1 MTAAVDFRDNP
12 ARACAPQR
20 GVDPDWFFIETG
32 VPVAAIAV
40 CAGCVVRAACLE
52 HALAK
57 PERYGV
63 WGGLSANQRE
73 RIRRNR

>member
-20 GVDPDWFFIETG
+20 GVDPEWFFDDTS
-32 VPVAAIAV
+32 PVEAV
-40 CAGCVVRAACLE
+40 ALCRGCPVRAACLD

-63 WGGLSANQRE
+63 WGGLSAPQRE
-73 RIRRNR
+73 RIRRGR